1 MIISN
6 YCLECSE
13 PLRGR
18 FDKKFCGDSCRNV
31 YNNRVNGNVNNYVRN
46 VNNVLRKNRRILDSL
61 FKMGDKQ
68 IHLAPTPHHPTRPL
82 FNRHTRIIAR
92 PHPQAR
98 QRIKQCTFTGIGVP
112 DQGHPPRTNSRHRS
126 SGICHGRLPTS
137 GPSPS
142 ILSKS

>member
-1 MIISN
+1 MITN

-18 FDKKFCGDSCRNV
+18 YDKKFCGDSCRNV

-68 IHLAPTPHHPTRPL
+68 IHKGLL
-82 FNRHTRIIAR
+82 IEMDFNFQYFTHKKMNRESITYCIYDYEYTTKDKSKFVMISPGSVDVETAR
-92 PHPQAR
+92 RKPKGFR
-98 QRIKQCTFTGIGVP
+98 NTGLYN
-112 DQGHPPRTNSRHRS
+112 D
-126 SGICHGRLPTS
+126 L
-137 GPSPS
+137 
-142 ILSKS
+142 

>member
-1 MIISN
+1 MIIIN

-68 IHLAPTPHHPTRPL
+68 IHKGILIEMD
-82 FNRHTRIIAR
+82 FNF
-92 PHPQAR
+92 QY
-98 QRIKQCTFTGIGVP
+98 FTHKKINRESTTYCIYDYEYTTKDKSKFVMISP
-112 DQGHPPRTNSRHRS
+112 GHVDFDTANRKPKGFRNTGHYND
-126 SGICHGRLPTS
+126 L
-137 GPSPS
+137 
-142 ILSKS
+142 

>member
-1 MIISN
+1 MITN

-18 FDKKFCGDSCRNV
+18 YDKKFCGDSCRNV

-68 IHLAPTPHHPTRPL
+68 IHKGLLIEMDFSFQYFTHKKINSDSITYCIYDYEYTTKEKSKFVMISPGSVDFET
-82 FNRHTRIIAR
+82 AR
-92 PHPQAR
+92 RKPKGFR
-98 QRIKQCTFTGIGVP
+98 NTGLYN
-112 DQGHPPRTNSRHRS
+112 D
-126 SGICHGRLPTS
+126 L
-137 GPSPS
+137 
-142 ILSKS
+142 